1 MFHHRPLPV
10 IFGFAAILLTVAA
23 LPPAAVAQYP
33 MLMGLKPVAAQVGQT
48 SEHTISSRYNLYGA
62 HKVLVTGRGVTAEIV
77 PVAKPKDGKT
87 PNLTTLKL
95 KFTIAPDALPGVRDF
110 RLATPRGASTVGQIV
125 IVRDKVVSETG
136 NNDSAAKAQ
145 AIKLPAT
152 ICGAI
157 EKAEDVDI
165 FKFTASKG
173 QPLSFHVRSQRLQDR
188 IHDLQ
193 KHVDPILTLRSAT
206 GSTLA
211 SSDNYH
217 FADPFLATTAPAD
230 GEYTLE
236 IRDVRYQGNS
246 HWQYSI
252 ESHSRPVV
260 ETIHPLAVALGR
272 DVMLAPVGHHLSA
285 AGTLK
290 INLPADIPAG
300 QSWQRLAL
308 TSGPSNPVRVVAS
321 SLPTAV
327 EGSGGNNDVKS
338 AQPVAVPSTISGR
351 IESESD
357 IDCYVFEAKKGE
369 KYTFEVVA
377 RRAGSAL
384 DPHLRILDSTGKQ
397 LSLNDDFRRLKRL
410 TQDSQVENFSVPADG
425 KYVIEVRDVHLRGG
439 PRHVYA
445 VRTTKAV
452 PYFEL
457 FLDSDKT
464 QLPPATHGVIFV
476 RSERHN
482 GFAGAIDLA
491 VDHLPPGVTARCG
504 RILANGTDGCII
516 LSADADAKP
525 AISNISVTGTEIQT
539 AKSPSGPPLTDIA
552 RPMQETYMP
561 GGGRNHWPVH
571 THAVNV
577 GERSDIRS
585 IQLSTQAVTLK
596 PGGSTTIKVN
606 FERAPGFT
614 KNVTLDV
621 MFQHLG
627 TVYGNSLP
635 KGVTID
641 AGASKTLITGK
652 ANQGQIV
659 LKAAKDA
666 PPVKMQQVSVMA
678 NISINF
684 VMKATFS
691 SPPLMV
697 TVTKP

>member
-95 KFTIAPDALPGVRDF
+95 KFTIAPDALRGVRDF
-110 RLATPRGASTVGQIV
+110 LLATPRGASTVGQIV

-272 DVMLAPVGHHLSA
+272 DVMLAPVGHHLA
-285 AGTLK
+285 AAATLK
-290 INLPADIPAG
+290 INLPADTPSG

-308 TSGPSNPVRVVAS
+308 ASGRSNPVRLVAS

-327 EGSGGNNDVKS
+327 EGDAGNNDVKS
-338 AQPVAVPSTISGR
+338 AQAVSGPSTSSGR

-357 IDCYVFEAKKGE
+357 IDCYAFEAKKGE

-425 KYVIEVRDVHLRGG
+425 KYVIEVRD
-439 PRHVYA
+439 
-445 VRTTKAV
+445 
-452 PYFEL
+452 
-457 FLDSDKT
+457 
-464 QLPPATHGVIFV
+464 
-476 RSERHN
+476 
-482 GFAGAIDLA
+482 
-491 VDHLPPGVTARCG
+491 
-504 RILANGTDGCII
+504 
-516 LSADADAKP
+516 LS
-525 AISNISVTGTEIQT
+525 
-539 AKSPSGPPLTDIA
+539 
-552 RPMQETYMP
+552 
-561 GGGRNHWPVH
+561 
-571 THAVNV
+571 
-577 GERSDIRS
+577 
-585 IQLSTQAVTLK
+585 
-596 PGGSTTIKVN
+596 
-606 FERAPGFT
+606 
-614 KNVTLDV
+614 
-621 MFQHLG
+621 
-627 TVYGNSLP
+627 
-635 KGVTID
+635 
-641 AGASKTLITGK
+641 LIH
-652 ANQGQIV
+652 I
-659 LKAAKDA
+659 
-666 PPVKMQQVSVMA
+666 
-678 NISINF
+678 
-684 VMKATFS
+684 
-691 SPPLMV
+691 
-697 TVTKP
+697 